1 MFYLTMISWFLFNI
15 LFATNKYICQG
26 VVQLIFNTHAF
37 MFCGSRVNIGGKSK
51 YLVEEQ
57 TWLITVHLGLQDGPY
72 SLTLIPGMLTMKAA
86 LTNS

>member
-1 MFYLTMISWFLFNI
+1 MISWFLFNI
-15 LFATNKYICQG
+15 LFATNIYICEG

-37 MFCGSRVNIGGKSK
+37 MFFGSQVNIGGKSK
-51 YLVEEQ
+51 FLVEEQ

>member
-1 MFYLTMISWFLFNI
+1 MISWFLFNI
-15 LFATNKYICQG
+15 LFATYKYIREG

-37 MFCGSRVNIGGKSK
+37 TFFGSQVNIGGKSK
-51 YLVEEQ
+51 FLVEEQ
-57 TWLITVHLGLQDGPY
+57 TWMITVHLGLQDGPY